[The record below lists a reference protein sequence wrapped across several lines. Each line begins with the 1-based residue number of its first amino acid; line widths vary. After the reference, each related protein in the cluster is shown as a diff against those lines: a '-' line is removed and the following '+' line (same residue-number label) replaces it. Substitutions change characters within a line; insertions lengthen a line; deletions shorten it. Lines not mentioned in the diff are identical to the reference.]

1 MKLADFTKNAEGR
14 AKLAR
19 ALNVTT
25 EAVRL
30 WENGQRTPRPAT
42 QRRIMEITGKLVTPM
57 DFMVQA

>member
-19 ALNVTT
+19 EPNVPP